1 MASLQQSP
9 ITFQARSPLST
20 RFTAGVKPFNL
31 SLSGRFSSLKT
42 PKCTLK
48 LAGKRR
54 PRSRGVVRALMGD
67 SAAASYAS
75 ALADVAKA
83 TKTLDTTA
91 ADMEKVDKI
100 FSDPLV
106 YDFFVSPIVETEK
119 KYDLIDE
126 IAKSSSLQPH
136 TANFL
141 NILIDMKRIDL
152 IKEIVEDFD
161 VVYNRLTETELAVVA
176 SVVKLESQQ
185 LTQIAKV
192 VQRLTKAKNVR
203 IKTVTDPSL
212 LAGFTVRYGNDGSK
226 LIDMS
231 VKKQLDDIA
240 AELEIGDIQL
250 AV

>member
-1 MASLQQSP
+1 MASLQHCP
-9 ITFQARSPLST
+9 ITFQARSPPST
-20 RFTAGVKPFNL
+20 RFTAGGKHLNL
-31 SLSGRFSSLKT
+31 SFSGRFSSLK
-42 PKCTLK
+42 
-48 LAGKRR
+48 LAGKHHS
-54 PRSRGVVRALMGD
+54 RSRGVVRALMGD
-67 SAAASYAS
+67 SAAANYAS

-83 TKTLDTTA
+83 TKTLEATA
-91 ADMEKVDKI
+91 ADMEKLDQI
-100 FSDPLV
+100 FSDPNIF
-106 YDFFVSPIVETEK
+106 DFFVNPIIELEK
-119 KYDLIDE
+119 KYDLMDE
-126 IAKSSSLQPH
+126 LAKSSSLQPH

-176 SVVKLESQQ
+176 SVVKLESQH
-185 LTQIAKV
+185 LAQIAKV

-203 IKTVTDPSL
+203 IKTVTDPTL
-212 LAGFTVRYGNDGSK
+212 VAGFTVRYGNDGSK